1 MDGTMDAFGWMLSAT
16 ERGCSDLMGA
26 PQTPNTSSLRK
37 RVQELWFIRTMEYS
51 STVKRKEILI
61 FTATWMNPEN
71 MALSDNPV
79 VKGQNDLI
87 PLNARSLADSAHT
100 DRTSVGSHGPGKVE
114 VHAHSFGRRCQEK
127 WVRENKYFTTSFFH
141 WVPRPIPRAPLNG
154 TKNNP

>member
-1 MDGTMDAFGWMLSAT
+1 MDAFGWMLSAT

-51 STVKRKEILI
+51 SAVKRKEILI
-61 FTATWMNPEN
+61 FAATWMNPEN

-87 PLNARSLADSAHT
+87 PLNARSLADS
-100 DRTSVGSHGPGKVE
+100 GSHGPYECREPRAGKGGSSRAQFRSAMPGKVGARE
-114 VHAHSFGRRCQEK
+114 QVFYHKLLPLGPSAHPRGPFK
-127 WVRENKYFTTSFFH
+127 WDQK
-141 WVPRPIPRAPLNG
+141 
-154 TKNNP
+154 

>member
-1 MDGTMDAFGWMLSAT
+1 MDAFGWMLSAT

-37 RVQELWFIRTMEYS
+37 RVQALWFIRTMEYS
-51 STVKRKEILI
+51 SAVKRKEILI

-71 MALSDNPV
+71 MVLSDNPV

-127 WVRENKYFTTSFFH
+127 WVRENSILPQASSTGSLGPSH
-141 WVPRPIPRAPLNG
+141 GPL
-154 TKNNP
+154 